1 MGRQNCAKITKKE
14 HIKVEDW
21 AEKIFIELLFNLV
34 NPFEKKHVYSCVG
47 LDHKWVDREF
57 HKYIDQGEVIKDEMK
72 NQNNIF
78 RVLVKTLLKAHIIT
92 DRTRATYAEFV
103 NMDELNS
110 ESDTVAGQEIA
121 DQGVSALSEI
131 NQLKKSA

>member
-1 MGRQNCAKITKKE
+1 
-14 HIKVEDW
+14 
-21 AEKIFIELLFNLV
+21 
-34 NPFEKKHVYSCVG
+34 
-47 LDHKWVDREF
+47 
-57 HKYIDQGEVIKDEMK
+57 MK

-92 DRTRATYAEFV
+92 DRTKGPYAEFV

-131 NQLKKSA
+131 NQLKKTA

>member
-1 MGRQNCAKITKKE
+1 M
-14 HIKVEDW
+14 
-21 AEKIFIELLFNLV
+21 
-34 NPFEKKHVYSCVG
+34 
-47 LDHKWVDREF
+47 
-57 HKYIDQGEVIKDEMK
+57 
-72 NQNNIF
+72 
-78 RVLVKTLLKAHIIT
+78 AHIIT

-131 NQLKKSA
+131 NQLKKTA